1 MKKTYFFF
9 IMSVLAIIVTGCSKV
24 SSNIQY
30 IPCKTDKKADW
41 GFMDKQGNVVVD
53 DMFKD
58 QPSYVRDGVFSVQ
71 EADDLYTLY
80 AFDTKKP
87 TIILENLVFVG
98 SPRNGLL
105 PVCKKDHRIE
115 VIDTKGHTK
124 FELYKIGDKIVK
136 SCSPQFQFGYLVVES
151 EEGLYGMVNTDG
163 QLLLD
168 LKYSALKPI
177 KKDFILALKSDLD
190 VDATSDDD
198 EVAVAPLNEDY
209 MMIDDEVAEAPS
221 NEDYI
226 MINEKGNKYDGWK
239 KEDLENINSYYLLN
253 VSSGS
258 DIPVEYLVVDK
269 GDRLYIYNLKGE
281 QVLKCPD
288 RVKDIYQIKN
298 GFFVYKGE
306 DDCGVMNLKGERIVN
321 EKYVDID
328 ILDNGFLAQRDY
340 GKNFELLNE
349 NGESIRKIDDY
360 DSFDYAEGFGYWGI
374 DGNEEF
380 ILDNEFQPIQKN
392 GLYEVGDDDHS
403 ASIQSDFL
411 DIDAIVETLVSA
423 KSGKLS
429 DWGLDFG
436 KTIGKCDYLKSQNIK
451 YYQNDYYYMPDYASS
466 RLYKMSLEVV
476 FDRQVRKEIYKDVQV
491 ERYSY
496 YYGYYYDTERQFSH
510 YEKNDEAAIRI
521 MGFVVEVPKDRRKD
535 VFNALC
541 DALESKNTKIERTDE
556 SAKYIGTYEYKVF
569 FSNRDQIVFAIN
581 PKNNE

>member
-9 IMSVLAIIVTGCSKV
+9 IMSVLAIIVTGCSNV

-41 GFMDKQGNVVVD
+41 GFMNKQGNVVAD

-87 TIILENLVFVG
+87 TVLLENLVFVG

-190 VDATSDDD
+190 VDVTSDDD
-198 EVAVAPLNEDY
+198 EVAVGTLNEDY
-209 MMIDDEVAEAPS
+209 MMI
-221 NEDYI
+221 
-226 MINEKGNKYDGWK
+226 NEKGKKYEGWK
-239 KEDLENINSYYLLN
+239 KEDLEKIDLPSASL
-253 VSSGS
+253 
-258 DIPVEYLVVDK
+258 DIPVEYLVVNK

-281 QVLKCPD
+281 LVLKCPD

-321 EKYVDID
+321 EKYVSIS
-328 ILDNGFLAQRDY
+328 ILDNGFLARRDY

-374 DGNEEF
+374 DENEEF
-380 ILDNEFQPIQKN
+380 VLDNEFQPIQKN
-392 GLYEVGDDDHS
+392 GLYIIGDDDYS
-403 ASIQSDFL
+403 SEIQSDFL

-436 KTIGKCDYLKSQNIK
+436 KTIGKCDYLKSQNIADFK
-451 YYQNDYYYMPDYASS
+451 SDYYDLENYASS
-466 RLYKMSLEVV
+466 RLYKVSLVV
-476 FDRQVRKEIYKDVQV
+476 IFDRQAKTEIYKDVKV

-556 SAKYIGTYEYKVF
+556 SAKYVGNYDYKVF
-569 FSNRDQIVFAIN
+569 FTEEDQIVFAIY

>member
-1 MKKTYFFF
+1 
-9 IMSVLAIIVTGCSKV
+9 MSVLAIIVTGCSNV

-41 GFMDKQGNVVVD
+41 GFMDKQGNVVAD

-87 TIILENLVFVG
+87 TVLLENLVFVG

-151 EEGLYGMVNTDG
+151 EEGLYGLVNTDG

-190 VDATSDDD
+190 VDVTSDDD
-198 EVAVAPLNEDY
+198 EVAVGTLNEDY
-209 MMIDDEVAEAPS
+209 MMI
-221 NEDYI
+221 
-226 MINEKGNKYDGWK
+226 NEKGKKYEGWK
-239 KEDLENINSYYLLN
+239 KEDLEKIDLPSASL
-253 VSSGS
+253 
-258 DIPVEYLVVDK
+258 DIPVEYLVVNK

-321 EKYVDID
+321 EKYVSIS
-328 ILDNGFLAQRDY
+328 ILDNGFLARRDY

-360 DSFDYAEGFGYWGI
+360 DSFGYAEGFGYWGI

-380 ILDNEFQPIQKN
+380 VLDNEFQPIQKN
-392 GLYEVGDDDHS
+392 GLYIIGDDDYS
-403 ASIQSDFL
+403 SEIQSDFL

-436 KTIGKCDYLKSQNIK
+436 KTIGKCDYLKSQNINH
-451 YYQNDYYYMPDYASS
+451 YQNDYYYMPDYASS

-476 FDRQVRKEIYKDVQV
+476 FDRQVRKEIYKDVKV

-541 DALESKNTKIERTDE
+541 DVLESKNTKIERTDE
-556 SAKYIGTYEYKVF
+556 SAKYTGTYEYNVF
-569 FSNRDQIVFAIN
+569 FSNGDQIVFAIN
-581 PKNNE
+581 PKNYE

>member
-9 IMSVLAIIVTGCSKV
+9 IMSVLAIIVTGCSNV

-41 GFMDKQGNVVVD
+41 GFMDKQGNVVAD

-87 TIILENLVFVG
+87 TVLLENLVFVG

-105 PVCKKDHRIE
+105 PICKKDHRIE

-190 VDATSDDD
+190 VDVTSDDD
-198 EVAVAPLNEDY
+198 EVAVGTLNEDY
-209 MMIDDEVAEAPS
+209 MMI
-221 NEDYI
+221 
-226 MINEKGNKYDGWK
+226 NEKGKKYEGWK
-239 KEDLENINSYYLLN
+239 KEDLEKIDLPSASL
-253 VSSGS
+253 
-258 DIPVEYLVVDK
+258 DIPIEYLVVNK

-321 EKYVDID
+321 EKYVSIS
-328 ILDNGFLAQRDY
+328 ILDNGFLARRDY

-360 DSFDYAEGFGYWGI
+360 DSFGYAEGFGYWGI

-380 ILDNEFQPIQKN
+380 VLDNEFQPIQKN
-392 GLYEVGDDDHS
+392 GLYIIGDDDYS
-403 ASIQSDFL
+403 SEIQSDFL

-436 KTIGKCDYLKSQNIK
+436 KTIGKCDYLKSQNIADFK
-451 YYQNDYYYMPDYASS
+451 SDYYDLENYASS
-466 RLYKMSLEVV
+466 RLYKVSLVV
-476 FDRQVRKEIYKDVQV
+476 IFDRQAKKEIYKDVKV

-510 YEKNDEAAIRI
+510 Y
-521 MGFVVEVPKDRRKD
+521 
-535 VFNALC
+535 
-541 DALESKNTKIERTDE
+541 
-556 SAKYIGTYEYKVF
+556 
-569 FSNRDQIVFAIN
+569 
-581 PKNNE
+581 

>member
-9 IMSVLAIIVTGCSKV
+9 IMSVLAIIVTGCSNV

-41 GFMDKQGNVVVD
+41 GFMDKQGNVVAD

-87 TIILENLVFVG
+87 TVLLENLVFVG

-105 PVCKKDHRIE
+105 PICKKDHRIE

-190 VDATSDDD
+190 VDVTSDDD
-198 EVAVAPLNEDY
+198 EVAVGTLNEDY
-209 MMIDDEVAEAPS
+209 MMI
-221 NEDYI
+221 
-226 MINEKGNKYDGWK
+226 NEKGKKYEGWK
-239 KEDLENINSYYLLN
+239 KEDLEKIDLPSASL
-253 VSSGS
+253 
-258 DIPVEYLVVDK
+258 DIPIEYLVVNK

-321 EKYVDID
+321 EKYVSIS
-328 ILDNGFLAQRDY
+328 ILDNGFLARRDY

-360 DSFDYAEGFGYWGI
+360 DSFGYAEGFGYWGI

-380 ILDNEFQPIQKN
+380 VLDNEFQPIQKN
-392 GLYEVGDDDHS
+392 GLYIIGDDDYS
-403 ASIQSDFL
+403 SEIQSDFL

-436 KTIGKCDYLKSQNIK
+436 KTIGKCDYLKSQNIADFK
-451 YYQNDYYYMPDYASS
+451 SDYYDLENYASS
-466 RLYKMSLEVV
+466 RLYKVSLVV
-476 FDRQVRKEIYKDVQV
+476 IFDRQAKKEIYKDVKV

-556 SAKYIGTYEYKVF
+556 SAKYVGNYDYKVF
-569 FSNRDQIVFAIN
+569 FTEEDQIVFAIY

>member
-1 MKKTYFFF
+1 
-9 IMSVLAIIVTGCSKV
+9 MSVLAIIVTGCSNV

-41 GFMDKQGNVVVD
+41 GFMNKQGNVVAD

-87 TIILENLVFVG
+87 TVLLENLVFVG

-190 VDATSDDD
+190 VDVTSDDD
-198 EVAVAPLNEDY
+198 EVAVGTLNEDY
-209 MMIDDEVAEAPS
+209 MMI
-221 NEDYI
+221 
-226 MINEKGNKYDGWK
+226 NEKGKKYEGWK
-239 KEDLENINSYYLLN
+239 KEDLEKIDLPSASL
-253 VSSGS
+253 
-258 DIPVEYLVVDK
+258 DIPVEYLVVNK

-281 QVLKCPD
+281 LVLKCPD

-321 EKYVDID
+321 EKYVSIS
-328 ILDNGFLAQRDY
+328 ILDNGFLARRDY

-374 DGNEEF
+374 DENEEF
-380 ILDNEFQPIQKN
+380 VLDNEFQPIQKN
-392 GLYEVGDDDHS
+392 GLYIIGDDDYS
-403 ASIQSDFL
+403 SEIQSDFL

-436 KTIGKCDYLKSQNIK
+436 KTIGKCDYLKSQNIADFK
-451 YYQNDYYYMPDYASS
+451 SDYYDLENYASS
-466 RLYKMSLEVV
+466 RLYKVSLVV
-476 FDRQVRKEIYKDVQV
+476 IFDRQAKTEIYKDVKV

-556 SAKYIGTYEYKVF
+556 SAKYVGNYDYKVF
-569 FSNRDQIVFAIN
+569 FTEEDQIVFAIY

>member
-9 IMSVLAIIVTGCSKV
+9 MLSILAIIVTGCSNTG
-24 SSNIQY
+24 SNIQY

-41 GFMDKQGNVVVD
+41 GFIDKQGNVVAD

-71 EADDLYTLY
+71 EANDLYTLY

-98 SPRNGLL
+98 SPRGGIL
-105 PVCKKDHRIE
+105 PVCKKDHCIE
-115 VIDTKGHTK
+115 VIDTKGNTK
-124 FELYKIGDKIVK
+124 FKLNKIGDKVVK
-136 SCSPQFQFGYLVVES
+136 SCSPYFEFGYLIVES
-151 EEGLYGMVNTDG
+151 EEGLYGMINSDG
-163 QLLLD
+163 QPLLD
-168 LKYSALKPI
+168 MKYSALKPI
-177 KKDFILALKSDLD
+177 KKDFILALKSNLD
-190 VDATSDDD
+190 VDVTSGDD
-198 EVAVAPLNEDY
+198 EVAVGTLNEDY
-209 MMIDDEVAEAPS
+209 MMI
-221 NEDYI
+221 
-226 MINEKGNKYDGWK
+226 NEKGKKYEGWK
-239 KEDLENINSYYLLN
+239 KEDLEKIDLPSASL
-253 VSSGS
+253 
-258 DIPVEYLVVDK
+258 DIPVEYLVVNK

-321 EKYVDID
+321 EKYVSIS
-328 ILDNGFLAQRDY
+328 ILDNGFLARRDY

-360 DSFDYAEGFGYWGI
+360 DSFDYAEGVGYWGI

-380 ILDNEFQPIQKN
+380 ILDNEFRPIQKDGFYN
-392 GLYEVGDDDHS
+392 IANDDDHS
-403 ASIQSDFL
+403 AEIQSDFL
-411 DIDAIVETLVSA
+411 DIDAIVEMLVSA
-423 KSGKLS
+423 KSGKLY

-436 KTIGKCDYLKSQNIK
+436 QTIGKCEYLKSQNIADFK
-451 YYQNDYYYMPDYASS
+451 SDYYDLENYASS
-466 RLYKMSLEVV
+466 RLYKVSLVV
-476 FDRQVRKEIYKDVQV
+476 IFDRQAKKEIYKDVEV

-510 YEKNDEAAIRI
+510 YEKNNEAAIQI
-521 MGFVVEVPKDRRKD
+521 IGFTVDVPKDKRKN

-541 DALESKNTKIERTDE
+541 DALESKNSKIERTDV
-556 SAKYIGTYEYKVF
+556 SAKYVGNYDYKVF
-569 FSNRDQIVFAIN
+569 FTEEDQIVFAIY
-581 PKNNE
+581 PKDNK

>member
-9 IMSVLAIIVTGCSKV
+9 MLSILAIIVTGCSNV

-41 GFMDKQGNVVVD
+41 GFMDKQGNVVAD

-87 TIILENLVFVG
+87 TVLLENLVFVG

-190 VDATSDDD
+190 VDVTSDDD
-198 EVAVAPLNEDY
+198 EVAVGTLNEDY
-209 MMIDDEVAEAPS
+209 MMI
-221 NEDYI
+221 
-226 MINEKGNKYDGWK
+226 NEKGKKYEGWK
-239 KEDLENINSYYLLN
+239 KEDLEKIDLPSASL
-253 VSSGS
+253 
-258 DIPVEYLVVDK
+258 DIPVEYLVVNK

-321 EKYVDID
+321 EKYVSIS
-328 ILDNGFLAQRDY
+328 ILDNGFLARRDY

-380 ILDNEFQPIQKN
+380 VLDNEFQPIQKN
-392 GLYEVGDDDHS
+392 GLYKIGDDDYS
-403 ASIQSDFL
+403 SEIQSDFL
-411 DIDAIVETLVSA
+411 DIDAIVETLISA

-436 KTIGKCDYLKSQNIK
+436 KTIGKCDYLKSQNIADFK
-451 YYQNDYYYMPDYASS
+451 SDYYDLENYASS
-466 RLYKMSLEVV
+466 RLYKVSLVV
-476 FDRQVRKEIYKDVQV
+476 IFDRQAKKEIYKDVQV

-510 YEKNDEAAIRI
+510 YEKNNEAAIQI
-521 MGFVVEVPKDRRKD
+521 IGFVVDVPKDKRKN

-541 DALESKNTKIERTDE
+541 DALESKNSKIERTDV
-556 SAKYIGTYEYKVF
+556 SAKYVGNYDYKVF
-569 FSNRDQIVFAIN
+569 FTEEDQIVFAIY
-581 PKNNE
+581 PKDNK

>member
-1 MKKTYFFF
+1 
-9 IMSVLAIIVTGCSKV
+9 MSVLAIIVTGCSNV

-41 GFMDKQGNVVVD
+41 GFMDKQGNVVAD

-87 TIILENLVFVG
+87 TVLLENLVFVG

-105 PVCKKDHRIE
+105 PICKKDHRIE

-190 VDATSDDD
+190 VDVTSDDD
-198 EVAVAPLNEDY
+198 EVAVGTLNEDY
-209 MMIDDEVAEAPS
+209 MMI
-221 NEDYI
+221 
-226 MINEKGNKYDGWK
+226 NEKGKKYEGWK
-239 KEDLENINSYYLLN
+239 KEDLEKIDLPSASL
-253 VSSGS
+253 
-258 DIPVEYLVVDK
+258 DIPIEYLVVNK

-321 EKYVDID
+321 EKYVSIS
-328 ILDNGFLAQRDY
+328 ILDNGFLARRDY

-360 DSFDYAEGFGYWGI
+360 DSFGYAEGFGYWGI

-380 ILDNEFQPIQKN
+380 VLDNEFQPIQKN
-392 GLYEVGDDDHS
+392 GLYIIGDDDYS
-403 ASIQSDFL
+403 SEIQSDFL

-436 KTIGKCDYLKSQNIK
+436 KTIGKCDYLKSQNIADFK
-451 YYQNDYYYMPDYASS
+451 SDYYDLENYASS
-466 RLYKMSLEVV
+466 RLYKVSLVV
-476 FDRQVRKEIYKDVQV
+476 IFDRQAKKEIYKDVKV

-556 SAKYIGTYEYKVF
+556 SAKYVGNYDYKVF
-569 FSNRDQIVFAIN
+569 FTEEDQIVFAIY